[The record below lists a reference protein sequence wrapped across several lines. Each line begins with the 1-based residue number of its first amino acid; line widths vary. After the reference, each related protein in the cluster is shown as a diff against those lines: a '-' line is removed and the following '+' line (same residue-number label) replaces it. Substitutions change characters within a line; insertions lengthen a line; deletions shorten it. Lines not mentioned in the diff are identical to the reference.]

1 MAGQIEPIAR
11 MAQQLSRLPGIG
23 AKTAQ
28 RLAYHIVSLPEDQVH
43 ELASAIW
50 QGRKA
55 VKYCSICGNY
65 TVEDPCP
72 ICADERRH
80 NGVICVVRDPRDVA
94 AMERMRD
101 FKGCYHVLHGTIS
114 PMEGVGPEDIRIR
127 ELLARVGKEDIHEVI
142 LATNPDIEGEATA
155 SYIARLLKPMGILV
169 TRIAHH
175 TDHAVVPLFIRADRA
190 GVLHRVVAA
199 DRAVFYRLAA
209 LPDGA
214 GQLVHLIFRQGDD
227 VIRQPLRGLCAD
239 AGQAGKLLRHPR
251 DGFNLPGHG

>member
-94 AMERMRD
+94 AMERMHD
-101 FKGCYHVLHGTIS
+101 YHGLYHVLHGTLS
-114 PMEGVGPEDIRIR
+114 PMDGIGPD
-127 ELLARVGKEDIHEVI
+127 DIHIKELMTRLQTEPVSEVI

-155 SYIARLLKPMGILV
+155 TYIARLIKPMGIKC
-169 TRIAHH
+169 TRIAHG
-175 TDHAVVPLFIRADRA
+175 VPVGSDLEYADEVTLSKAMEGRRE
-190 GVLHRVVAA
+190 L
-199 DRAVFYRLAA
+199 
-209 LPDGA
+209 
-214 GQLVHLIFRQGDD
+214 
-227 VIRQPLRGLCAD
+227 
-239 AGQAGKLLRHPR
+239 
-251 DGFNLPGHG
+251 